1 MDRANIEKLNKIIS
15 LFKSDKNIELELKY
29 NEIISK
35 DTYEKIIDIYKNKGL
50 KYEEKT
56 TLDIIFENNN
66 KKYRITLD
74 EINID
79 NYDKTN
85 KITPKMIK

>member
-56 TLDIIFENNN
+56 TLDIIFIG
-66 KKYRITLD
+66 YTL
-74 EINID
+74 IFP
-79 NYDKTN
+79 NY
-85 KITPKMIK
+85 IRSEEY